1 MISNELIYETKTDT
15 KNRLVVSKWEAD
27 RGGRNGINFGISKGK
42 LLYTSW
48 INSKV
53 LLYRTS
59 NYIQYLETNH
69 KGKEY
74 ERNTQL
80 CISESLY
87 CTEEINILYQLCIK
101 FLMMKEIQR

>member
-53 LLYRTS
+53 LL
-59 NYIQYLETNH
+59 
-69 KGKEY
+69 
-74 ERNTQL
+74 
-80 CISESLY
+80 
-87 CTEEINILYQLCIK
+87 
-101 FLMMKEIQR
+101 